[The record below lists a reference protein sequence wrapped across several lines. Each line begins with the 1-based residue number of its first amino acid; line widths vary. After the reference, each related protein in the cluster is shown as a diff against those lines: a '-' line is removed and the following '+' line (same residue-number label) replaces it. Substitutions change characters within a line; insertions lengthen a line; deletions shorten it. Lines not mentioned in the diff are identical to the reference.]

1 MRLSRGA
8 LAIVRA
14 RVLRGQGNSRRSCDG
29 RGIQNRKAN
38 RAGNADCRVTRTRT
52 EEDLVADID
61 VERKSGPPI
70 WMWVLGLLLLAL
82 IIWAIVSMMDR
93 DDTRDVLPMTDTVGT
108 TWDTVAQGAA
118 VLPAQAE
125 AFIRDCRVAEGQQTD
140 GMGVDHGW
148 TVNCLNNLAASIE
161 GMAQEHGATANV
173 SQHTQTMRDRARQ
186 IEQSPPE
193 SLDHANWT
201 REATLAG
208 ASAMEALHQAGYTA
222 RTQVQSPISQVRQH
236 AQEIE
241 RTELHLDQLT
251 HLRSYFRSAAD
262 ALNAM
267 AGRQQV

>member
-1 MRLSRGA
+1 M
-8 LAIVRA
+8 
-14 RVLRGQGNSRRSCDG
+14 
-29 RGIQNRKAN
+29 
-38 RAGNADCRVTRTRT
+38 
-52 EEDLVADID
+52 ADID

-93 DDTRDVLPMTDTVGT
+93 DDTRVAGPMTDTVGT
-108 TWDTVAQGAA
+108 TWDTVAPGAA
-118 VLPAQAE
+118 VLPAQAV
-125 AFIRDCRVAEGQQTD
+125 AFIRDCYVDEGQQTD

-173 SQHTQTMRDRARQ
+173 SQHTQTMRDRALQ
-186 IEQSPPE
+186 IGQSPPE
-193 SLDHANWT
+193 SLEHANWT
-201 REATLAG
+201 REASLAG
-208 ASAMEALHQAGYTA
+208 ANAMEALHQAGYTA
-222 RTQVQSPISQVRQH
+222 RTQVQAPVSQMRQH

>member
-1 MRLSRGA
+1 
-8 LAIVRA
+8 
-14 RVLRGQGNSRRSCDG
+14 
-29 RGIQNRKAN
+29 
-38 RAGNADCRVTRTRT
+38 
-52 EEDLVADID
+52 VADID
-61 VERKSGPPI
+61 VERKSGPPV

-93 DDTRDVLPMTDTVGT
+93 DDTRDVLPATDTIGT
-108 TWDTVAQGAA
+108 MRDTVAPGAAGAA

-125 AFIRDCRVAEGQQTD
+125 AFIRDCRVDEGQRTD
-140 GMGVDHGW
+140 AMGVDHTF
-148 TVNCLNNLAASIE
+148 TVNCFNNLAASVD

-173 SQHTQTMRDRARQ
+173 SQHTQTIRDRARQ

-193 SLDHANWT
+193 SLQHAGWT
-201 REATLAG
+201 REAALAG

-222 RTQVQSPISQVRQH
+222 RTQVQAPVNQMRQH

-241 RTELHLDQLT
+241 RTELHLDQMT

-267 AGRQQV
+267 GGRQQM

>member
-1 MRLSRGA
+1 
-8 LAIVRA
+8 
-14 RVLRGQGNSRRSCDG
+14 
-29 RGIQNRKAN
+29 
-38 RAGNADCRVTRTRT
+38 
-52 EEDLVADID
+52 VADID
-61 VERKSGPPI
+61 VERKSGPPV

-93 DDTRDVLPMTDTVGT
+93 DDTRDVVPMTDTIGT
-108 TWDTVAQGAA
+108 TWDTAAPGAGAPGAA

-140 GMGVDHGW
+140 DMGLEHTW
-148 TVNCLNNLAASIE
+148 TVNCLNNLAASID

-173 SQHTQTMRDRARQ
+173 SQHTQTMRDRAGQ

-193 SLDHANWT
+193 SRDHANWT
-201 REATLAG
+201 REAALAG
-208 ASAMEALHQAGYTA
+208 ASAMEALHQAGYTG
-222 RTQVQSPISQVRQH
+222 RTQVQSPVNQMRQH

-241 RTELHLDQLT
+241 RTELQQEQRT

-267 AGRQQV
+267 GGRQQV